1 VETDCFRY
9 LLQHLAPSGVLDIS
23 GLQHIEVQEL
33 SLRCI
38 KSSSYQIHDTS
49 RSREVKID
57 MKAKIKN
64 GFHPKVCVRCGLEF
78 EWRKKWARDW
88 ENVKYC
94 SERCKAGK

>member
-1 VETDCFRY
+1 VGTDCLDY
-9 LLQHLAPSGVLDIS
+9 SLQHQAPSGVLDIS
-23 GLQHIEVQEL
+23 GLPRIEVHLL
-33 SLRCI
+33 SRFYI

-94 SERCKAGK
+94 SERCKASK